1 MVRQGIKAELSA
13 EIDPDV
19 SRFYDIYATSVRN
32 LGTPVFSRKYFE
44 ISKEVFGQSCQVLT
58 VVRDNRPIS
67 SVLSF
72 FFRDEVLPYYGGSV
86 PEARQVAGNDFM
98 YWELM
103 RRACEQGIRV
113 FDYGRSKRGTGSF
126 DFKKNWGFEPQPL
139 KYQYLLV
146 KAKTMPDVSPL
157 NPRYRLFIDL
167 WKHMPLTLSKLMGP
181 MIAKNLG

>member
-1 MVRQGIKAELSA
+1 
-13 EIDPDV
+13 
-19 SRFYDIYATSVRN
+19 
-32 LGTPVFSRKYFE
+32 
-44 ISKEVFGQSCQVLT
+44 
-58 VVRDNRPIS
+58 
-67 SVLSF
+67 
-72 FFRDEVLPYYGGSV
+72 
-86 PEARQVAGNDFM
+86 
-98 YWELM
+98 M

-139 KYQYLLV
+139 KDEYLLV

-167 WKHMPLTLSKLMGP
+167 WKHMPLTLSKLIGP